1 MRTRI
6 QTDFI
11 FEYFPELTDR
21 QREQIEQL
29 GGLYHEWNSRI
40 NVISRKDMDNFYL
53 HHVLHSLAIAK
64 LLSFK
69 PGTKIMDAGTGG
81 GFPGIPLAVLFPE
94 TEFYL
99 VDSIGKKIKVV
110 REIAR
115 YLRLENVKA
124 EQIRAEDVKHSFDF
138 VVSRAVTDL
147 EVFTQWTLRKV
158 QPRSFNKLPNGILYL
173 KGTGVDEELN
183 RVCKLKKIKVFT
195 FPLEHFFEE
204 DFFTTKQIVHVYRQ
218 KY

>member
-11 FEYFPELTDR
+11 FKYFPELTDR
-21 QREQIEQL
+21 QKEQIEQL
-29 GGLYHEWNSRI
+29 ESLYREWNSRI

-53 HHVLHSLAIAK
+53 HHVLHSLGIAK

-69 PGTKIMDAGTGG
+69 PGTKIMDVGTGG

-115 YLRLENVKA
+115 TLRLENVKA
-124 EQIRAEDVKHSFDF
+124 EQIRAEEVKHSFDF

-158 QPRSFNKLPNGILYL
+158 HPRSFNKLPNGILYL
-173 KGTGVDEELN
+173 KGTNVEQEID
-183 RVCKLKKIKVFT
+183 RVRIKKIKVAT
-195 FPLEHFFEE
+195 YPLEHFFEE
-204 DFFTTKQIVHVYRQ
+204 DFFKTKQIVHVCR
-218 KY
+218 